1 VDQLSTM
8 LIGSLINALVMGLA
22 VYVGFR
28 AGARAMLDEVERR
41 LRRTSTLKRVNS
53 IADKLMAM
61 LEALP
66 TTPSCRED
74 ADTEMIL
81 PSHRLVRT
89 TGRKA

>member
-1 VDQLSTM
+1 
-8 LIGSLINALVMGLA
+8 GLA

-53 IADKLMAM
+53 IADRLMAM

-66 TTPSCRED
+66 TPPSRSDDEGVKG
-74 ADTEMIL
+74 E
-81 PSHRLVRT
+81 
-89 TGRKA
+89 GRG